1 MIIYSVSVTI
11 EKSIEAEWLDWMKEI
26 HIPQVIDTGFFIDW
40 NIHKVIIPEDY
51 INEVTF
57 RIDYTLKSI
66 KHYEDY
72 INSSA
77 SKLQKEHSV
86 KFEGKFKASRAV
98 YSILK
103 K

>member
-1 MIIYSVSVTI
+1 MVIYSVSITI
-11 EKSIEAEWLDWMKEI
+11 EKSIETEWLDWMKEI
-26 HIPQVIDTGFFIDW
+26 HIPEVIDTGFFIDW
-40 NIHKVIIPEDY
+40 GIYKVIIPQDNE
-51 INEVTF
+51 NEVTF
-57 RIDYTLKSI
+57 RIDYILKSI

-77 SKLQKEHSV
+77 SKLQSEHSV